1 MFKIETSA
9 TIRSITVS
17 AKTIDGVTTR
27 RCRIKLDREFD
38 DAIAACIRPEAKR
51 ALDGVKSG
59 AIERLTFPIDSVLAK
74 LNLVAQEGA
83 DTVVIERAVGMKA
96 VAKASRQD
104 DASPSVR
111 LEFEFPFFRSA
122 WVFMGENV
130 GAVAN
135 IEVQPA
141 AQGTLKFAPVV
152 VVS

>member
-1 MFKIETSA
+1 MFNIETSA

-38 DAIAACIRPEAKR
+38 DAIAACIGPEAKR

-59 AIERLTFPIDSVLAK
+59 AIERLTFPIDAVLAK
-74 LNLVAQEGA
+74 LDLVAQDGGE
-83 DTVVIERAVGMKA
+83 TVAIERVVGVRA
-96 VAKASRQD
+96 VAKSARQND
-104 DASPSVR
+104 VSPSVR

-122 WVFMGENV
+122 WIFMGENV

-135 IEVQPA
+135 IEVKPA
-141 AQGTLKFAPVV
+141 AQGTLKFEPRVV
-152 VVS
+152 G